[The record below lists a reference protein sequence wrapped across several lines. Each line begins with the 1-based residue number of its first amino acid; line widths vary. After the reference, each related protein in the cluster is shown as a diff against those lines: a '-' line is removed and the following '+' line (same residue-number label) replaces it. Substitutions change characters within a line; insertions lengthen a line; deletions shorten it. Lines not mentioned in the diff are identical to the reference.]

1 MNTLPLHKIAGVSRF
16 NARRDEPAAP
26 EEIAE
31 LAASIREH
39 GVIDRLLLRVEDGK
53 TVALDG
59 GRRFQAL
66 ASLVEHGDIGVDCPV
81 PCEIFEGSDE
91 QAAEVSLVSFL
102 QRRDLHPV
110 SEFEQLV
117 RLRNAFFLSDDE
129 IARKTGKSLRFVKD
143 RLRLGRLCPKVRDY
157 WRSGKLSAEQACAFA
172 ASASHE
178 DQERELAELEHQCDG
193 GDLFAYV
200 DAEEIAEHLRG
211 ESVRETNYLAAFVGK
226 EAYASAGGELD
237 EQLLEGHSWFLDG
250 PLLKR
255 LAEEKLEAIGAA
267 IVAAEGWGWSCYE
280 HKDQHRWN
288 DANFAFDA
296 SDGDY
301 TEDELKRLD
310 EIEALPQDQRAAAQD
325 EVEQIEALAILR
337 SIPAEERAEQGIYLS
352 LHRGSGR
359 VIIERG
365 VIFRE
370 TAGDERAPDE
380 DEDTEPCAAS
390 RPLATPRLETIAAEP
405 GAMPPLPEPP
415 AKALRAVLDEA
426 MDKAL
431 ADVTGRS
438 VSLALVYLTAALG
451 CRYGADTLDL
461 SHGYGG
467 KGSTIHFGDQPRNA
481 LLRKI
486 KDQPFEQAL
495 YSCCAAQLDDPSL
508 VPGALAELTGGFISS
523 ARSKNIDLPRLMI
536 GVASRFSDISA
547 ALDRAL
553 DREAYFKAESK
564 NHALA
569 AILEIEGEAAA
580 IEARKLKKDDIV
592 QRAALSAK
600 DRHWL
605 PDMLADATRARPKDT
620 RSTAQAMA
628 EAIEADEAGD
638 DEEEIGD
645 VRLLE
650 EESTGENLHL
660 AASGDD
666 AHAPTA
672 DADDA
677 AGHNDPGGVAEK
689 SATPARD
696 ASDGRDPG
704 ERIASAHDQAEK
716 GWTIRIGQSPA
727 HYSAPVLARF
737 LSTNVEA
744 VDGARLKA
752 SELREAY
759 LATQGEEVSINEIGM
774 LLKTLGVEKQR
785 QKDGIYYLGLAL
797 KPSRAAA
804 AAR

>member
-1 MNTLPLHKIAGVSRF
+1 MDTLPLHKIAGVSRF

-39 GVIDRLLLRVEDGK
+39 GVIDRLLLRIEDGK

-91 QAAEVSLVSFL
+91 QAAEVSLISFL

-110 SEFEQLV
+110 SEFEQFV
-117 RLRNAFFLSDDE
+117 RLHVSFFLDAE
-129 IARKTGKSLRFVKD
+129 QIARKTGKSLRYVKD
-143 RLRLGRLCPKVRDY
+143 RLRLGHLSAKVRDY
-157 WRSGKLSAEQACAFA
+157 WRRGRIGAELARAFA
-172 ASASHE
+172 TASSPE
-178 DQERELAELEHQCDG
+178 QQDSELDELEEQCCGDFSLAEPEELLER
-193 GDLFAYV
+193 
-200 DAEEIAEHLRG
+200 LRG
-211 ESVRETNYLAAFVGK
+211 ESVRETNYLAVFVGK
-226 EAYASAGGELD
+226 EAYAAAGGALD

-250 PLLKR
+250 ALLKR
-255 LAEEKLEAIGAA
+255 MAEEKLEGIGAA
-267 IVAAEGWGWSCYE
+267 IVAAEGWGWACYE
-280 HKDQHRWN
+280 HKDAHRWN

-301 TEDELKRLD
+301 TEEEIERLD
-310 EIEALPQDQRAAAQD
+310 AIEALPQAERQAAID
-325 EVEQIEALAILR
+325 EIEQIGARAILR
-337 SIPAEERAEQGIYLS
+337 AISAEDRAEQGVYLS
-352 LHRGSGR
+352 LSISTGR
-359 VIIERG
+359 AIVERG
-365 VIFRE
+365 VVYRE
-370 TAGDERAPDE
+370 AGVPRPSVAQPDE
-380 DEDTEPCAAS
+380 DAPPAATS
-390 RPLATPRLETIAAEP
+390 RPLSAPRLETIASEP
-405 GAMPPLPEPP
+405 GAMPSLPEPP
-415 AKALRAVLDEA
+415 AKALRAVLDET

-431 ADVTGRS
+431 ADVTGRN
-438 VSLALVYLTAALG
+438 VSLALVFLTAALG

-461 SHGYGG
+461 SRGYGG
-467 KGSTIHFGDQPRNA
+467 KGSTIHYGKPRND

-486 KDQPFEQAL
+486 KEQPFEQAL

-523 ARSKNIDLPRLMI
+523 ARSKDIDLPRLMI
-536 GVASRFSDISA
+536 GVASRFSDISS

-569 AILEIEGEAAA
+569 AITAIDGDASAIAAS
-580 IEARKLKKDDIV
+580 KLKKDDIV
-592 QRAALSAK
+592 QCAALLAK

-605 PDMLADATRARPKDT
+605 PDILADATRARPKDS

-628 EAIEADEAGD
+628 EAIKADELREAEANEAE
-638 DEEEIGD
+638 DEEIDD
-645 VRLLE
+645 VRLLDE
-650 EESTGENLHL
+650 EEAEEAPFL
-660 AASGDD
+660 ANSGGDAQASSAPAHDAPGD
-666 AHAPTA
+666 
-672 DADDA
+672 
-677 AGHNDPGGVAEK
+677 
-689 SATPARD
+689 
-696 ASDGRDPG
+696 RDPG
-704 ERIASAHDQAEK
+704 ERDDPARGQAEK
-716 GWTIRIGQSPA
+716 DWTIRIGESSA
-727 HYSAPVLARF
+727 HHSAPMLARF
-737 LSTNVEA
+737 LSANVET

-759 LATQGEEVSINEIGM
+759 LAAQGEQVSINEIGM

-797 KPSRAAA
+797 KPARAAA
-804 AAR
+804 IAAE